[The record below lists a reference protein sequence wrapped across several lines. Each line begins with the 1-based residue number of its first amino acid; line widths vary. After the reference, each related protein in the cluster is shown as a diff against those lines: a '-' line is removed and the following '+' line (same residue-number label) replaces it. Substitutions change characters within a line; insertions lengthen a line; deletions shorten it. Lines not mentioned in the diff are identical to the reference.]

1 MGIRRHRCPADR
13 ILHLVYPVSCCP
25 MPNPSPLLP
34 RTQFT
39 FAYPLR
45 IRWAEVDAQGIVFNG
60 HYMTYFDV
68 GITEYWRAAG
78 LVYPRDFTTA
88 DTDLFLR
95 KATITYHAPAYFDDL
110 IDICVCCT
118 RIGHTSMTYT
128 LAIYRQETH
137 LTEGE
142 LIYVCANPK
151 TRTAQPIPSLI
162 RERLCQF
169 EPCLNP

>member
-1 MGIRRHRCPADR
+1 
-13 ILHLVYPVSCCP
+13 
-25 MPNPSPLLP
+25 
-34 RTQFT
+34 
-39 FAYPLR
+39 
-45 IRWAEVDAQGIVFNG
+45 
-60 HYMTYFDV
+60 
-68 GITEYWRAAG
+68 
-78 LVYPRDFTTA
+78 
-88 DTDLFLR
+88 
-95 KATITYHAPAYFDDL
+95 
-110 IDICVCCT
+110 
-118 RIGHTSMTYT
+118 MTYT